1 MRNTVRERILAIRV
15 MESMNKLHELGDEK
29 IEKKE
34 DGTLV
39 YKVDGKEVIE
49 SRMVKR

>member
-15 MESMNKLHELGDEK
+15 MEHMNKLHEMGDER

-34 DGTLV
+34 DGSLV
-39 YKVDGKEVIE
+39 YKINGKEAIE
-49 SRMVKR
+49 AKMVKR